1 MSAFR
6 DRLAKAMKEAGVP
19 SQRQLAFTAKLRP
32 STITRWVSGETKN
45 IRPNDLG
52 AVCTVLGIRA
62 EWLLLGSGPMR
73 EDRVAESE
81 RPYSSDGLSPAKR
94 IILRAIEA
102 DLARMTD
109 EQAEA
114 WYLAHQKAMD
124 KAK

>member
-1 MSAFR
+1 
-6 DRLAKAMKEAGVP
+6 MKEAGGP

-45 IRPNDLG
+45 IRPHDIGAGCSILG
-52 AVCTVLGIRA
+52 VRA
-62 EWLLLGSGPMR
+62 DWLLLGVGPMK

-81 RPYSSDGLSPAKR
+81 HPYSADGLTPAKR

-102 DLARMTD
+102 DLSRMTD

-114 WYLAHQKAMD
+114 WFVSYQKTVD
-124 KAK
+124 KPK